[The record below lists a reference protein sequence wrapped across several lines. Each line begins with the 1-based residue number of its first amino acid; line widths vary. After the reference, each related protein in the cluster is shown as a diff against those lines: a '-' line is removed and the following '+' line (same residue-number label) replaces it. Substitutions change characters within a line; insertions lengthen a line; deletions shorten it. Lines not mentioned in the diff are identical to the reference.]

1 MQIDVVSDT
10 ICPWCF
16 IGKRRLARAL
26 AERPDMEF
34 DVRWRAFRLDP
45 TVPPQGVERRAY
57 LKAKFGDGERPKAM
71 SKTIRAAGES
81 EAIAFAF
88 DRILRTPNTIDSH
101 RLIRWAGNEGLQ
113 DEIVEALFKAYF
125 EDGRD
130 IGNLDIL
137 VEIAGETGM
146 DSALVADLLEED
158 ADRALIERE
167 DELAHRMGISG
178 VPTFIFANK
187 YAVSGA
193 HDPDTLLQVIDK
205 AAKEAV
211 EVTEDGKELPS
222 P

>member
-45 TVPPQGVERRAY
+45 SVPPEGVERRAY
-57 LKAKFGDGERPKAM
+57 LKVKFGDGERPRAM
-71 SKTIRAAGES
+71 SEAIRAAGEG

-88 DRILRTPNTIDSH
+88 DRIAKTPNTIDSH
-101 RLIRWAGNEGLQ
+101 RLIRWAGNDGLQ

-187 YAVSGA
+187 YTVSGA
-193 HDPDTLLQVIDK
+193 HEPETLVQVIDK
-205 AAKEAV
+205 AAKDAAV
-211 EVTEDGKELPS
+211 ADEKPPS

>member
-26 AERPDMEF
+26 AERPDIEF

-45 TVPPQGVERRAY
+45 TIPPEGVERRAY
-57 LKAKFGDGERPKAM
+57 LKAKFGDGERPKAT
-71 SKTIRAAGES
+71 SEAIVAAGTGED
-81 EAIAFAF
+81 IAFAF

-113 DEIVEALFKAYF
+113 DEIVENLFKAYF

-146 DSALVADLLEED
+146 DTALVADLLEEG
-158 ADRALIERE
+158 ADRELIERE
-167 DELAHRMGISG
+167 DDIAHRMGISG

-193 HDPDTLLQVIDK
+193 HDPETLVQVIDK
-205 AAKEAV
+205 AVKEAV
-211 EVTEDGKELPS
+211 AVATEETEPPS

>member
-16 IGKRRLARAL
+16 IGKRRLGRAL
-26 AERPDMEF
+26 IERPDIVF

-45 TVPPQGVERRAY
+45 TIPPEGVERRAY

-71 SKTIRAAGES
+71 SEAILAAGES

-88 DRILRTPNTIDSH
+88 ERIAKTPNTIDSH
-101 RLIRWAGNEGLQ
+101 RLIRWAGSADLQ
-113 DEIVEALFKAYF
+113 DQMVETLFKAYF
-125 EDGRD
+125 EEGRD
-130 IGNLDIL
+130 IGDLDVL
-137 VEIAGETGM
+137 VELAGDAGM
-146 DSALVADLLEED
+146 DTALVADLLEEG
-158 ADRALIERE
+158 ADREIVERE
-167 DELAHRMGISG
+167 DETAHRMGISG

-193 HDPDTLLQVIDK
+193 HDPETLLQVIDK
-205 AAKEAV
+205 VAGEAAEKEP
-211 EVTEDGKELPS
+211 PS